1 MANTVVLATPTRPWR
16 LTPKEILYPSLLI
29 SLSFIAS
36 LLVIS
41 STGLKGKLA
50 FIFLFFLFSSSSLF
64 FYKLRTR
71 GRQAAVDSWV
81 GSVIFS
87 AAALVFLPVVSILVS
102 TVRRGVPGLHA
113 SLFTDT
119 MFSASYLD
127 PINKGGL
134 LHAIVGTLY
143 LILIT
148 VLISVP
154 AGVLTAL
161 YLTEIKGPG
170 SKFIQFT
177 VQAMSGVPSVV
188 AGLFI
193 FAAVIVAT
201 PIKASGIAG
210 AFALSILMIPTVTR
224 TSQEVLLL
232 VPNDLR
238 EAGLAMGATQWKTVS
253 TIVLPAARNGLLTAT
268 ILGVARI
275 AGETAPLIF
284 TIGGSDRLNWNP
296 FVNYQGALPFYV
308 WKGLLLG
315 TPESIQRA
323 WTGILVL
330 LILVLSLFLMARLF
344 GSRKVK

>member
-1 MANTVVLATPTRPWR
+1 MYADIKPQKPWALSPKELLYPALLLTFSLIASVVTVS
-16 LTPKEILYPSLLI
+16 LTPM
-29 SLSFIAS
+29 
-36 LLVIS
+36 
-41 STGLKGKLA
+41 KGKLA
-50 FIFLFFLFSSSSLF
+50 YVFLFFLFSTTSMF
-64 FYKLRTR
+64 FYKYRIR
-71 GRQAAVDSWV
+71 GRQAAIDSLAS
-81 GSVIFS
+81 SV
-87 AAALVFLPVVSILVS
+87 ALTGALVVFAPVVSILITTIVK
-102 TVRRGVPGLHA
+102 GVPGLHL

-119 MFSASYLD
+119 MFAASYLD
-127 PINKGGL
+127 PIEKGGL

-143 LILIT
+143 LILLSI
-148 VLISVP
+148 LISVP
-154 AGVLTAL
+154 MGILTAL

-193 FAAVIVAT
+193 FAAIILTT
-201 PIKASGIAG
+201 PLKASGVVG

-224 TSQEVLLL
+224 TAQEVLNL

-238 EAGLAMGATQWKTVS
+238 EAGLAMGATQWRTVS
-253 TIVLPAARNGLLTAT
+253 SIVVPAARNGLLTAT

-284 TIGGSDRLNWNP
+284 TIGGSDKLNLNP
-296 FVNYQGALPFYV
+296 FHDYQGALPFYV

-323 WTGILVL
+323 WTGILIL
-330 LILVLSLFLMARLF
+330 LVLVLTLFTLARRF
-344 GSRKVK
+344 GSRKVGK